1 MPESHDATMLNQ
13 LIAGLGAA
21 LVLGAY
27 LALQRGWL
35 AREDRSY
42 NALNFVGAAL
52 LTWVALEDR
61 RWGFIV
67 LEGAWALL
75 SVPGMLRRGDRTP
88 PSAGAPA

>member
-1 MPESHDATMLNQ
+1 MLNQ

-21 LVLGAY
+21 LVLAGY

-35 AREDRSY
+35 AREDRLY
-42 NALNFVGAAL
+42 NALNFFGAAF
-52 LTWVALEDR
+52 LTWVAVEDR

-75 SVPGMLRRGDRTP
+75 SLPGMLRRSMPQP
-88 PSAGAPA
+88 PRAAA

>member
-1 MPESHDATMLNQ
+1 MLNQ

-21 LVLGAY
+21 LVLAGY

-35 AREDRSY
+35 AREDRLY
-42 NALNFVGAAL
+42 NALNFLGAAL

-75 SVPGMLRRGDRTP
+75 SVPGMLRRSTP
-88 PSAGAPA
+88 QPPRAAA